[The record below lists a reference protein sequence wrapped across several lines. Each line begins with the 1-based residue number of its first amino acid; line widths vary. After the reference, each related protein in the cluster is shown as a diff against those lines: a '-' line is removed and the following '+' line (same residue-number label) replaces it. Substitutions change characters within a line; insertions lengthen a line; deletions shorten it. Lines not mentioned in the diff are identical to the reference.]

1 MQPVAIILA
10 RGGSKGLPRKNLQK
24 IAGRSLLRWAI
35 EATLA
40 AELPVYVSTED
51 GEISREAIGCKATV
65 IIRPQELASDEATS
79 TEALY
84 HAVKEIENLRKFDT
98 VVFVEPNYFK
108 PSAETI
114 RTVINAFHLGHVE
127 SAISVRVHHDT
138 LWKIGADGYGVQITN
153 LDRRRRQDMEPTYT
167 LTGECMVLDKEE
179 FMFTSEIPCGRVR
192 LVPLP
197 GETIDIHTP
206 YDLHMA
212 QHMLDSKQI

>member
-1 MQPVAIILA
+1 MP
-10 RGGSKGLPRKNLQK
+10 KKNLQK

-40 AELPVYVSTED
+40 AELPAYVSTED
-51 GEISREAIGCKATV
+51 SEISSEAVDCKATV

-84 HAVKEIENLRKFDT
+84 HAVKEIENLRKFNT
-98 VVFVEPNYFK
+98 IVFVEPNYFK

-114 RTVINAFHLGHVE
+114 RTVMNAFHLGHME
-127 SAISVRVHHDT
+127 SAISVRQFDDT
-138 LWKIGADGYGVQITN
+138 LWRIGADGYGVQMTN
-153 LDRRRRQDMEPTYT
+153 FTRLRRQDMEPNYII
-167 LTGECMVLDKEE
+167 TGECMVLDKEE

-192 LVPLP
+192 LVPLS

-206 YDLHMA
+206 YDLRMA